1 MRCRGP
7 PANHGGKIMRGLF
20 LAVGLM
26 AAPAAAQPTPLFA
39 SDEPIRIT
47 IQGPVSSVARGAEDS
62 TEPRDAVLSLAGSA
76 GTYPIKLSAR
86 GLTRR
91 LKLTCSFPPLRVDFA
106 QKPAATSLF
115 AHQGR
120 LKLVTH
126 CQSQAGFQQH
136 LLLEYSAYR
145 IFNLISPVS
154 FRVRL
159 ATVDYAEP
167 NGKVSISRYGFFI
180 EDMDDAAR
188 RNGMTRAQVGDRV
201 LSSQLEPRQAARVA
215 LFEYMIGNLDWS
227 MRAGPKGE
235 PCCHNSRLLAGKG
248 PLLVSMPY
256 DFDYSGLVDAPYAV
270 PPEGIPVRSI
280 RTRYYQG
287 YCRFNA
293 EVVAAAAEFRAK
305 RPAIEAMFAQ
315 IPLTG
320 RPRTKALAYLA
331 DFYSQIATDSTL
343 QDKILKKC
351 IS

>member
-1 MRCRGP
+1 
-7 PANHGGKIMRGLF
+7 
-20 LAVGLM
+20 
-26 AAPAAAQPTPLFA
+26 
-39 SDEPIRIT
+39 
-47 IQGPVSSVARGAEDS
+47 
-62 TEPRDAVLSLAGSA
+62 
-76 GTYPIKLSAR
+76 LSAR

-91 LKLTCSFPPLRVDFA
+91 LKLTCSFPPLRVEFA
-106 QKPAATSLF
+106 QKPPETSLF
-115 AHQGR
+115 AHQSR

-126 CQSQAGFQQH
+126 CQSPEGFQQH
-136 LLLEYSAYR
+136 MLLEYSAYR

-167 NGKVSISRYGFFI
+167 SGRVSVSRYGFFI
-180 EDMDDAAR
+180 EDMDDTAR
-188 RNGMTRAQVGDRV
+188 RNGMTRAQVGDRI

-256 DFDYSGLVDAPYAV
+256 DFDYSGLVDAPYAI
-270 PPEGIPVRSI
+270 PPEGIPVRSV

-287 YCRFNA
+287 YCRFNS

-305 RPAIEAMFAQ
+305 RPAIEALFRQ
-315 IPLTG
+315 IPLTE
-320 RPRTKALAYLA
+320 RPRAKALAYLA
-331 DFYSQIATDSTL
+331 DFFAQIATNDTL
-343 QDKILKKC
+343 QAKILKNC
-351 IS
+351 VS